1 MTFPTIALSQ
11 SCIDTSQAE
20 DKDSQSVFRRDVE
33 SGYYKDNR
41 KAAVMVE
48 EHPQQEM

>member
-11 SCIDTSQAE
+11 SCVDTSQAG
-20 DKDSQSVFRRDVE
+20 DKESQPVFRRDLE
-33 SGYYKDNR
+33 SGYYKENR

-48 EHPQQEM
+48 EHPQQET